1 VKWLSLRGWEPAL
14 SWATPRSPRARKQP
28 KRLLVLRRF
37 CWHCRKTPAC
47 LLVIA
52 RTSRGR
58 VRILKMLERWLD
70 SFYLRPNTK
79 IAYFA
84 TVHDFFSKSGVL
96 LPRVPPFIAILLNLK
111 DFNGKIFASM
121 LQACKK
127 NPRMKSM
134 LLVQLQSF
142 STVSQLCRIGNTM
155 GPQIAN
161 ELRHGADIVK
171 LNFHGHGRRGFC
183 YIGKEACDSLRDWF
197 IVRGWPTRNPYI
209 WPSRTRRQKTKQLT
223 KEEYRQDFSRLAIS
237 CNTKAIANDVRRL
250 GWGATVWE
258 NMFGQRLPAGA
269 VQFFMGRAAKNP
281 GVGEREYR
289 LIEDLCLS
297 PSKSKH
303 YL

>member
-1 VKWLSLRGWEPAL
+1 
-14 SWATPRSPRARKQP
+14 
-28 KRLLVLRRF
+28 
-37 CWHCRKTPAC
+37 
-47 LLVIA
+47 
-52 RTSRGR
+52 
-58 VRILKMLERWLD
+58 MLERWLD
-70 SFYLRPNTK
+70 SLYLRPNTK

-121 LQACKK
+121 LQACNK

-161 ELRHGADIVK
+161 ELRRGADIVK
-171 LNFHGHGRRGFC
+171 LNFHGHGRGGFC

-197 IVRGWPTRNPYI
+197 ILRGWSTLRNPYI
-209 WPSRTRRQKTKQLT
+209 WPGRRSHQKTKQLT
-223 KEEYRQDFSRLAIS
+223 KEEYRRDFSRLAIS

-258 NMFGQRLPAGA
+258 NIFGQRLPAGA
-269 VQFFMGRAAKNP
+269 VQFFMGLPVRSP

-289 LIEDLCLS
+289 LIEKRCLS